1 MTIKKIID
9 KVNYNNI
16 LKPEIVVTVLILIF
30 GITFI
35 FLIKP
40 LEIPD
45 EGNQFLR
52 AYGLS
57 DGKLL
62 AGNNTKDGCIAEGG
76 KILYGKNQ
84 LQNSLPDS
92 VASFITQNINGYNE
106 QSLLKSKLNPSNRVS
121 VCSTQ
126 TELNSPIGYMPQ
138 ILAILLLKIFNTPPI
153 IMDYVAR
160 LFILIA
166 WSIIIYFAIKT
177 IPVRKW
183 SIGAIALLPISIQ
196 QSISISPDALT
207 TSIVALMVAYVV
219 RSYYEDRERKFTKD
233 LIIITILSSLA
244 TLSKPVAIA
253 TIILIPLYFSNI
265 LKKSKRKRMVILKII
280 AIFIPVA
287 SYLLWSLFIASH
299 NISINSTFILA
310 YQKSQ
315 FFKTSLFNELK
326 LFFRDSKNY
335 ILYGIALSQFGS
347 FEWFTKSFPHLFDYL
362 GVAGLVIILIVS
374 YDQRKMLKN
383 VTNRQLKI
391 LNLGIIFTS
400 IGLFVATLFA
410 LFIIWTPIGA
420 KLIYGIQFRYFLP
433 TFIILAAISQTKFLR
448 SSAVWYKNFTLVYS
462 LIFFVASVLT
472 LTGIL
477 KIVI

>member
-287 SYLLWSLFIASH
+287 SYLWS
-299 NISINSTFILA
+299 
-310 YQKSQ
+310 
-315 FFKTSLFNELK
+315 
-326 LFFRDSKNY
+326 
-335 ILYGIALSQFGS
+335 
-347 FEWFTKSFPHLFDYL
+347 
-362 GVAGLVIILIVS
+362 
-374 YDQRKMLKN
+374 
-383 VTNRQLKI
+383 
-391 LNLGIIFTS
+391 
-400 IGLFVATLFA
+400 
-410 LFIIWTPIGA
+410 
-420 KLIYGIQFRYFLP
+420 
-433 TFIILAAISQTKFLR
+433 
-448 SSAVWYKNFTLVYS
+448 
-462 LIFFVASVLT
+462 
-472 LTGIL
+472 
-477 KIVI
+477 